1 MTTGQK
7 GMEMYAE
14 CAVEEPLSDDQSSED
29 IESDQPEVERGR
41 WSAKLDYMLS
51 MIGYCVGLGNIWRF
65 PYLCMR
71 NGGGAFLIPFLFF
84 LLAAGL
90 PLYFMEVS
98 LGQFTGR
105 GCFHVW
111 EASPIF
117 KGIGVGMF
125 NVLFVVTLYY
135 NIINTWTLYYLGSS
149 FISPLPWTGCDN
161 DWNTPRCFHRSS
173 IMTQRIDND
182 TGYDLFNA
190 SSTILQDQNTT
201 VSSVIKASSNS
212 TTSQEEFWF
221 HRVLTI
227 SRGLDEVGGL
237 NWQLTL
243 CFLGAWLVVF
253 LCLIK
258 GVKSLGKVVYVTA
271 TLPYLLLAVIL
282 IKGLTLPGAVDG
294 ILFYIRPDFNKLANV
309 QVWLEAGL
317 QVFYSLGPGWGPLI
331 TMASYN
337 KFRNNCYRDAV
348 TLTFISEGTS
358 IFGGFAIFTI
368 VGFMA
373 HQAGKP
379 VDEVVQAGPGLAYLV
394 YPEALSQLPFP
405 NMWAVV
411 FFVML
416 FTVGLD
422 SQFAT
427 VEACMTAVS
436 DIVPSMRRRKAL
448 LAFLTCSFFV
458 LTGLILCTECGLYIF
473 QLLDWYIAAF
483 SLPVFALLEC
493 IVFGWIYGAD
503 NLSRDIEMMLGRG
516 VPVYMRIMWCIVT
529 PVILTLLL
537 ISTIYTYRPPMV
549 GDYTYP
555 LYARAIG
562 WLVAA
567 LPLIPIPVC
576 ALHAVRKSPGNTWFQ
591 RFYSSFQPSDKWKPI
606 SARAC
611 EKYKVDNKLFR
622 GGFKAVVLRN
632 LLGKNS

>member
-1 MTTGQK
+1 
-7 GMEMYAE
+7 MEMYAK
-14 CAVEEPLSDDQSSED
+14 CAVEEPLTDDQSSDD
-29 IESDQPEVERGR
+29 IESDKPEVERGL
-41 WSAKLDYMLS
+41 WSAKMDYMLS
-51 MIGYCVGLGNIWRF
+51 MVGYCVGLGNIWRF

-84 LLAAGL
+84 LLACGL
-90 PLYFMEVS
+90 PLYFLEVS
-98 LGQFTGR
+98 IGQFTGR
-105 GCFHVW
+105 GCFHSW
-111 EASPIF
+111 EASPLF

-149 FISPLPWTGCDN
+149 FISPLPWTGCN
-161 DWNTPRCFHRSS
+161 NEWNTPTCFKKSS
-173 IMTQRIDND
+173 ILSTRIGND
-182 TGYDLFNA
+182 TGHDLYNA
-190 SSTILQDQNTT
+190 SSTISPDQNAT
-201 VSSVIKASSNS
+201 VLSVVRFPSNS

-221 HRVLTI
+221 HRVLTM
-227 SRGLDEVGGL
+227 SRSLEDVGGL

-243 CFLGAWLVVF
+243 CFLSAWLVVF

-271 TLPYLLLAVIL
+271 TLPYLLLTVIL
-282 IKGLTLPGAVDG
+282 IKGLTLPGAVEG
-294 ILFYIRPDFNKLANV
+294 ILFYIRPDFHKLANV

-337 KFRNNCYRDAV
+337 KFRNNCYRDAI
-348 TLTFISEGTS
+348 TLTLISEGTS

-373 HQAGKP
+373 HQTGKP

-405 NMWAVV
+405 NLWAVV

-427 VEACMTAVS
+427 VEACMTAVA
-436 DIVPSMRRRKAL
+436 DIVPSMRRHKAL
-448 LAFLTCSFFV
+448 LALITCSFFV
-458 LTGLILCTECGLYIF
+458 LTGLILCTQAGLYIF

-483 SLPVFALLEC
+483 SVPVFGLLEC

-503 NLSRDIEMMLGRG
+503 NLSRDIEIMLGRG

-529 PVILTLLL
+529 PALLL
-537 ISTIYTYRPPMV
+537 LLLVSSIYTYQPPMV

-555 LYARAIG
+555 LFARAIG
-562 WLVAA
+562 WLLAI
-567 LPLIPIPVC
+567 LPLIPIPVY
-576 ALHAVRKSPGNTWFQ
+576 ALYVVRKSPGNTWFQ
-591 RFYSSFQPSDKWKPI
+591 RLCSALQPSEKWKPI
-606 SARAC
+606 STRAC
-611 EKYKVDNKLFR
+611 EKYKVDSKLFR

-632 LLGKNS
+632 LLGKDS